1 MSTVHK
7 MSNVAV
13 AMQSAL
19 GAAKTITGISKAAP
33 GVVTATHD
41 FANGDYVLLA
51 VVGMWQLNNRVFR
64 VCNVSTTVSFQL
76 EDISGGTGI
85 STVSFDT
92 FTSGTAQKITFG
104 TSITTATSIEA
115 SGGEFGF
122 IDTTTI
128 HANQKTQI
136 PGVADPVTKKFQHLW
151 DITDAGQIAM
161 KTASDAQSELAFRL
175 TYGVGGPIEVF
186 TGYVGYTGSPNGS
199 AQDKITSPAT
209 ITAFGQPS
217 YYSA

>member
-7 MSNVAV
+7 MSNVSV

-19 GAAKTITGISKAAP
+19 GAAKTITAISVAAP

-41 FANGDYVLLA
+41 FSNGDFIVLT
-51 VVGMWQLNNRVFR
+51 VQGMWQLNGRVFR
-64 VCNVSTTVSFQL
+64 VCEVSTTVSFQL
-76 EDISGGTGI
+76 EDISGGGGI
-85 STVSFDT
+85 STVGFDA
-92 FTSGTAQKITFG
+92 FSSGTCNKITFG

-115 SGGEFGF
+115 SGGEFGY

-128 HANQKTQI
+128 HVNQKTQI
-136 PGVADPVTKKFQHLW
+136 PGVAEPITKKFQHLW

-161 KTASDAQSELAFRL
+161 KTASDTQAQKAFKL
-175 TYGVGGPIEVF
+175 TYGTGGPIEVF

-199 AQDKITSPAT
+199 ALDKITSPAT
-209 ITAFGQPS
+209 ITAFGPPS